1 MSFRFGNIFSFI
13 RLQVAIDNR
22 RFGNLNNLPRIIGLQ
37 NTGDTRY
44 VGMRDAQ
51 LMTTNVKPPES
62 FFHKLTALL
71 VEYHFKTQFVCR
83 YSRIKSLVILI

>member
-44 VGMRDAQ
+44 VSMRDAQ
-51 LMTTNVKPPES
+51 LMTTNIKPPES

-71 VEYHFKTQFVCR
+71 VEYHLRRSSFAGTPG
-83 YSRIKSLVILI
+83 